1 VTDALSVTDA
11 TAATVAPLVLLMD
24 DDATFVEVLARA
36 LQRRGLRKA
45 CDRSSALAQAADQPP
60 DYAVLDLKLQQET
73 GLDAIAPLLALNPVM
88 KILMLTG
95 YSSIAT
101 AVAAIKHGALD
112 YACKPLDA
120 DAILAK
126 LGLGSAPGE
135 PVPVPEQ
142 PPSVDR
148 MEWEHIQ
155 RVLAEHDGNISAT
168 ARSLGM
174 HRRTLQRK
182 LNKRPVRS

>member
-1 VTDALSVTDA
+1 MAE
-11 TAATVAPLVLLMD
+11 APVILLLD

-36 LQRRGLRKA
+36 LTRRSMTVLKA
-45 CDRSSALAQAADQPP
+45 CSIEDGLALARQQRP
-60 DYAVLDLKLQQET
+60 DHAVLDLKLQQES
-73 GLDAIAPLLALNPVM
+73 GLEAIAPLLGINPAM
-88 KILMLTG
+88 KILILTG

-101 AVAAIKHGALD
+101 AVAAIKQGALD

-126 LGLGSAPGE
+126 LQLAPALAE
-135 PVPVPEQ
+135 APPVPEQ

-155 RVLAEHDGNISAT
+155 RVLAEHEGNISAT

-182 LNKRPVRS
+182 LHKRPVRS

>member
-1 VTDALSVTDA
+1 MSE
-11 TAATVAPLVLLMD
+11 APLILLLD
-24 DDATFVEVLARA
+24 DDATFVEVLGRA
-36 LQRRGLRKA
+36 LLRRGLQVLMA
-45 CDRSSALAQAADQPP
+45 CDLAAGLAQARAQQPH
-60 DYAVLDLKLQQET
+60 YAVLDLKLQQET
-73 GLDAIAPLLALNPVM
+73 GLDAIGPLLAINPAM
-88 KILMLTG
+88 KILILTG

-101 AVAAIKHGALD
+101 AVAAIKQGACD

-120 DAILAK
+120 DAILSK
-126 LGLGSAPGE
+126 LGLGGQDAGVVSVPG
-135 PVPVPEQ
+135 Q

-155 RVLAEHDGNISAT
+155 RVLGEHEGNISAT

-182 LNKRPVRS
+182 LLKRPARK

>member
-1 VTDALSVTDA
+1 MAE
-11 TAATVAPLVLLMD
+11 APVILLLD
-24 DDATFVEVLARA
+24 DDATFVEVLGRS
-36 LQRRGLRKA
+36 LQRRGMTVLMARTLA
-45 CDRSSALAQAADQPP
+45 EGLALAQQHCP
-60 DYAVLDLKLQQET
+60 DHAVLDLKLQQET
-73 GLDAIAPLLALNPVM
+73 GLDAISPLLALNPAM

-101 AVAAIKHGALD
+101 AVAAIKQGAMD

-126 LGLGSAPGE
+126 LGLADANALALA
-135 PVPVPEQ
+135 VPEQ
-142 PPSVDR
+142 PLSVER

-182 LNKRPVRS
+182 LLKRPVRS

>member
-1 VTDALSVTDA
+1 MPDAPVI
-11 TAATVAPLVLLMD
+11 LLLD
-24 DDATFVEVLARA
+24 DDATFVEVLARS
-36 LQRRGLRKA
+36 LTRRGMTVLKA
-45 CDRSSALAQAADQPP
+45 CDLASGLAQAQQQRP

-73 GLDAIAPLLALNPVM
+73 GLDAITPLLGLNPAL

-101 AVAAIKHGALD
+101 AVAAIKQGAMD

-120 DAILAK
+120 VA
-126 LGLGSAPGE
+126 
-135 PVPVPEQ
+135 VPEQ

-155 RVLAEHDGNISAT
+155 RVLAEHEGNISAT

-182 LNKRPVRS
+182 LQKRPARK

>member
-1 VTDALSVTDA
+1 MPDAPVI
-11 TAATVAPLVLLMD
+11 LLLD
-24 DDATFVEVLARA
+24 DDATFVEVLARS
-36 LQRRGLRKA
+36 LTRRGMTVLKA
-45 CDRSSALAQAADQPP
+45 CDLASGLAQAQQQRP

-73 GLDAIAPLLALNPVM
+73 GLDAITPLLGLNPAL

-101 AVAAIKHGALD
+101 AVAAIKQGAMD

-126 LGLGSAPGE
+126 LRLAQDSPMA
-135 PVPVPEQ
+135 VAVPEQ

-155 RVLAEHDGNISAT
+155 RVLAEHEGNISAT

-182 LNKRPVRS
+182 LQKRPARK

>member
-1 VTDALSVTDA
+1 MSET
-11 TAATVAPLVLLMD
+11 PLILLMD
-24 DDATFVEVLARA
+24 DDATFVEVLGRS
-36 LQRRGLRKA
+36 LQRRGLRVQQA
-45 CDRSSALAQAADQPP
+45 TDLAAALQLATASPP
-60 DYAVLDLKLQQET
+60 DYAVLDLKLQQES
-73 GLDAIAPLLALNPVM
+73 GLDALAPLLALNPAM
-88 KILMLTG
+88 QILILTG

-101 AVAAIKHGALD
+101 AVAAIKHGAMD

-126 LGLGSAPGE
+126 LGLGAAAPLGTAA
-135 PVPVPEQ
+135 PIPEQ

-148 MEWEHIQ
+148 LEWEHIQ

-182 LNKRPVRS
+182 LQKRPVRH

>member
-1 VTDALSVTDA
+1 MHD
-11 TAATVAPLVLLMD
+11 APLVLLMD
-24 DDATFVEVLARA
+24 DDATFVEILGRS
-36 LQRRGLRKA
+36 LQRRGLRVLQA
-45 CDRSSALAQAADQPP
+45 TDLTAAITSARQQRP
-60 DYAVLDLKLQQET
+60 DYAVLDLKLQQES
-73 GLDAIAPLLALNPVM
+73 GLDAIAPLLALNPAM
-88 KILMLTG
+88 KILILTG

-101 AVAAIKHGALD
+101 AVAAIKQGALD

-126 LGLGSAPGE
+126 LGLGHGMAVAAE
-135 PVPVPEQ
+135 ATVPDQ

-148 MEWEHIQ
+148 LEWEHIQ

-182 LNKRPVRS
+182 LQKRPVRH

>member
-1 VTDALSVTDA
+1 MTDT
-11 TAATVAPLVLLMD
+11 PLVLLLD
-24 DDATFVEVLARA
+24 DDATFVEVLGRS
-36 LQRRGLRKA
+36 LQRRGLRVQGA
-45 CDRSSALAQAADQPP
+45 TDVSAALALAGAEPP
-60 DYAVLDLKLQQET
+60 AHAVLDLKLQQES
-73 GLDAIAPLLALNPVM
+73 GLDAITPLLALNPAM
-88 KILMLTG
+88 NILILTG

-101 AVAAIKHGALD
+101 AVAAIKQGASD

-126 LGLGSAPGE
+126 LGLGTVPAAAPA
-135 PVPVPEQ
+135 VPEQ

-148 MEWEHIQ
+148 LEWEHIQ

-182 LNKRPVRS
+182 LQKRPVRH

>member
-1 VTDALSVTDA
+1 MPDAPVI
-11 TAATVAPLVLLMD
+11 LLLD
-24 DDATFVEVLARA
+24 DDATFVEVLGRS
-36 LQRRGLRKA
+36 LQRRGMNVLKA
-45 CDRSSALAQAADQPP
+45 CTLADGLLLARQQCP
-60 DYAVLDLKLQQET
+60 DIGILDLKLQQET
-73 GLDAIAPLLALNPVM
+73 GLDAIAPLLALNPAM

-101 AVAAIKHGALD
+101 AVAAIKQGAMD

-126 LGLGSAPGE
+126 LGLAGASVAP
-135 PVPVPEQ
+135 VAVPEL
-142 PPSVDR
+142 PLSVDR

-155 RVLAEHDGNISAT
+155 RVLVEHQGNISAT

-182 LNKRPVRS
+182 LQKRPVRS

>member
-1 VTDALSVTDA
+1 MPDAPVI
-11 TAATVAPLVLLMD
+11 LLLD
-24 DDATFVEVLARA
+24 DDATFVEVLARS
-36 LQRRGLRKA
+36 LTRRGMTVLKA
-45 CDRSSALAQAADQPP
+45 CDLASGLAQAQQQRP

-73 GLDAIAPLLALNPVM
+73 GLDAITPLLGLNPAL

-101 AVAAIKHGALD
+101 AVAAIKQGAMD

-126 LGLGSAPGE
+126 LRLAHDSPMA
-135 PVPVPEQ
+135 VAVPEQ

-155 RVLAEHDGNISAT
+155 RVLAEHEGNISAT

-182 LNKRPVRS
+182 LQKRPARK

>member
-1 VTDALSVTDA
+1 MADAPVI
-11 TAATVAPLVLLMD
+11 LLLD
-24 DDATFVEVLARA
+24 DDATFVEVLGRS
-36 LQRRGLRKA
+36 LQRRGMTVLQARTLTEGLV
-45 CDRSSALAQAADQPP
+45 LAQQHCP
-60 DYAVLDLKLQQET
+60 DHAILDLKLQQET
-73 GLDAIAPLLALNPVM
+73 GLDAISPLLALNPAM

-101 AVAAIKHGALD
+101 AVAAIKQGAMD

-126 LGLGSAPGE
+126 LGLANASTAA
-135 PVPVPEQ
+135 VAVPEQ
-142 PPSVDR
+142 PLSVER

-182 LNKRPVRS
+182 LLKRPVRF

>member
-1 VTDALSVTDA
+1 MPH
-11 TAATVAPLVLLMD
+11 VANPMPENPLILLLD
-24 DDATFVEVLARA
+24 DDATFVEVLARS
-36 LQRRGLRKA
+36 LQKRGLQVLKA
-45 CDRSSALAQAADQPP
+45 CDLNAGLALARAQPP
-60 DYAVLDLKLQQET
+60 HYAVLDLKLQQET
-73 GLDAIAPLLALNPVM
+73 GLDAIAPLLAINPAM

-101 AVAAIKHGALD
+101 AVAAIKQGAMD

-120 DAILAK
+120 DAILTK
-126 LGLGSAPGE
+126 LQLGAGDATTPM
-135 PVPVPEQ
+135 VPEQ

-182 LNKRPVRS
+182 LLKRPARK